1 MRNLYE
7 TSSLVVSYEPETAYQ
22 EDCSRAYLGIK
33 VIANIKFAANKLI
46 LGLSGLVTECPSD
59 IDSTPELNFSVFYRN
74 SEFYLLQGPLSFVN
88 HSCHPKCRYET
99 IRGKDGFVSIR
110 TLRDVNEGEMITV
123 SYEKSYFG
131 SNKVFCLC
139 PFKEDHRS
147 TAINALPCAPLKGTR
162 TGKSFSKCVVLTEST
177 DSNNVSSSKNVNT
190 LGVLEPI
197 EREMPVQVT
206 GSSCNEENLEPSKSS
221 DLGSERFSRRNQ
233 RVIENEIT
241 DESSL
246 LYRAECEFCKKRVI
260 LTNHDFLDH
269 IRRNHRLEA
278 EFKCII
284 CFRLFSGFNSFVN
297 HVKKYELELSV
308 SRGNDN
314 DIYLS
319 SQSCSTAVSA
329 DSSCDSESGASDTRD
344 CTPNVAGIIS
354 SSFLGT
360 QQKVYSWCQ
369 DKYREGEKSNGAF
382 SYKFKGCDMKELT
395 LSN

>member
-33 VIANIKFAANKLI
+33 VIAKIKFAANKLI
-46 LGLSGLVTECPSD
+46 LGLSGFVTECPGD

-88 HSCHPKCRYET
+88 YSCRPKCRYET

-110 TLRDVNEGEMITV
+110 TLRDVNEGEKITV

-139 PFKEDHRS
+139 PFKEDHQS
-147 TAINALPCAPLKGTR
+147 KAISALPCAPLKGTR
-162 TGKSFSKCVVLTEST
+162 SGKSFSKCVVLTEST
-177 DSNNVSSSKNVNT
+177 DSNNVSSSLIDHKELAQDMIDNT

-233 RVIENEIT
+233 RVIENENT

-260 LTNHDFLDH
+260 LTNNDFLDH

-308 SRGNDN
+308 PRGNDV
-314 DIYLS
+314 DIYLN
-319 SQSCSTAVSA
+319 SQSCSTAASA

-344 CTPNVAGIIS
+344 CTPDVAGIIS
-354 SSFLGT
+354 SSF
-360 QQKVYSWCQ
+360 
-369 DKYREGEKSNGAF
+369 
-382 SYKFKGCDMKELT
+382 
-395 LSN
+395 

>member
-22 EDCSRAYLGIK
+22 EDRSRAYLGIK
-33 VIANIKFAANKLI
+33 VIAKIKFAANKLI

-59 IDSTPELNFSVFYRN
+59 IDSTPELNFSVFYLN

-88 HSCHPKCRYET
+88 HSCRPKCRYET

-110 TLRDVNEGEMITV
+110 TLRDVNEGEKITV

-139 PFKEDHRS
+139 PFKEDHQS
-147 TAINALPCAPLKGTR
+147 KAISALPCAPLKGTR
-162 TGKSFSKCVVLTEST
+162 SGKSFSKCVVLTEST
-177 DSNNVSSSKNVNT
+177 DSNNVSSSLIDHKELAQDMIDNI

-197 EREMPVQVT
+197 EREMSVQVT

-233 RVIENEIT
+233 RVIENENT

-284 CFRLFSGFNSFVN
+284 FFDCFRALTV
-297 HVKKYELELSV
+297 LL
-308 SRGNDN
+308 
-314 DIYLS
+314 IM
-319 SQSCSTAVSA
+319 
-329 DSSCDSESGASDTRD
+329 
-344 CTPNVAGIIS
+344 
-354 SSFLGT
+354 
-360 QQKVYSWCQ
+360 
-369 DKYREGEKSNGAF
+369 
-382 SYKFKGCDMKELT
+382 FKNMNLNCPFQEETMLIFI
-395 LSN
+395 